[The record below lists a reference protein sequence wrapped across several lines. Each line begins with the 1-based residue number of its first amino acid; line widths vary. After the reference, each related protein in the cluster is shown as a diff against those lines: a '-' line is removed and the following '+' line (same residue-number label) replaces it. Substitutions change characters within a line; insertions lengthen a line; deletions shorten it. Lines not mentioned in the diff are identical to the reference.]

1 MSGQRCRLTETEWYG
16 EERLEM
22 YLNYIFDFYGT
33 LAHIRTDEEKPYL
46 WEKMSEIYAA
56 LGARY
61 TAEERRETFRSLEQ
75 KERDKI
81 GTEDAEPDL
90 TKVFALLYAGRHLPF
105 IGAGM
110 QKALSDF
117 F

>member
-33 LAHIRTDEEKPYL
+33 LAHIRPDEEKPYL

-61 TAEERRETFRSLEQ
+61 PAEALRETFRSLEQ

>member
-61 TAEERRETFRSLEQ
+61 TAEDIPEP
-75 KERDKI
+75 
-81 GTEDAEPDL
+81 GAE
-90 TKVFALLYAGRHLPF
+90 
-105 IGAGM
+105 GAG
-110 QKALSDF
+110 QDRDRRRGA
-117 F
+117 